1 MCDYDLQWT
10 QPLEYRRALQSELLR
25 KNPTL
30 YGAMWPMALALFVL
44 IGGSFWLELRL
55 GALSWGL
62 FVVCALGMSYVLSRL
77 SMRARIAKFYDLMV
91 VLSAAGVQSFRFMSV
106 GKVPGELFPWER
118 IGRCRA
124 VLEEVAGKAFPVL
137 IVESWEGR
145 EMARFGLD
153 ERPSIAEIR
162 DWLKSAE
169 RELADE
175 TGLSAPKP
183 AASAV

>member
-10 QPLEYRRALQSELLR
+10 QPWAYRRALQSELLR
-25 KNPTL
+25 KN
-30 YGAMWPMALALFVL
+30 
-44 IGGSFWLELRL
+44 
-55 GALSWGL
+55 
-62 FVVCALGMSYVLSRL
+62 
-77 SMRARIAKFYDLMV
+77 
-91 VLSAAGVQSFRFMSV
+91 RFMSV

-145 EMARFGLD
+145 EMAKFALD

-169 RELADE
+169 RELSDE
-175 TGLSAPKP
+175 TELAARTP
-183 AASAV
+183 AV